1 MIVRSL
7 YLLSCQRT
15 KNSQNNNTEHSLQHN
30 LVCDDAIVVSHS
42 RMIFYL
48 GVLVGD
54 IVFGWSS
61 DRSVHAAILVDTK
74 VFSNG
79 EWWLNDFSQKHPFP
93 NFMGVIFCLFKLL
106 LFIHKYLATSSPN
119 IHSKSVRNEANTNKG

>member
-30 LVCDDAIVVSHS
+30 LVCDDAILVSHS

-74 VFSNG
+74 VGQSFQMGNG
-79 EWWLNDFSQKHPFP
+79 
-93 NFMGVIFCLFKLL
+93 G
-106 LFIHKYLATSSPN
+106 
-119 IHSKSVRNEANTNKG
+119 